1 MTTQSVSSL
10 PIEKLTLK
18 DMEAICRIC
27 FSTSALV
34 DIFPNKMSF
43 FKTDALLVQ
52 KIMEFV
58 KCDIRENDNQSQ
70 KICIKCIVNAE
81 TAFKFKRMC
90 EQTQLILNSK
100 IKENETS
107 ILTFE
112 KETPEKM
119 YEKSE
124 KVQES
129 QQINILEKNAT
140 DVPKVTLEKKEY
152 HLKTYMKNE
161 RPMKAADK
169 PEDNQRSHG
178 YNLRRI
184 KGMNETLTAIC
195 KKKPTRKPIS
205 KTSSKVI
212 LLATKLRMCLRS
224 HTRSHGEK
232 KLN

>member
-10 PIEKLTLK
+10 PIEKITLK
-18 DMEAICRIC
+18 DMEALCRIC

-52 KIMEFV
+52 QIMEFV
-58 KCDIRENDNQSQ
+58 KCDIKENDNQSQ
-70 KICIKCIVNAE
+70 KICIKCIMNAE

-107 ILTFE
+107 ILAQTIE
-112 KETPEKM
+112 KETLEKM
-119 YEKSE
+119 YEKPE
-124 KVQES
+124 KSQES
-129 QQINILEKNAT
+129 EQINILEQKAT
-140 DVPKVTLEKKEY
+140 DVPQVTLDKKEY
-152 HLKTYMKNE
+152 HLKNNE
-161 RPMKAADK
+161 NPMKSADK
-169 PEDNQRSHG
+169 PEPKPRSHG
-178 YNLRRI
+178 YNLRRS
-184 KGMNETLTAIC
+184 KGMNETVTAIC
-195 KKKPTRKPIS
+195 KKKIPRKTIS

-212 LLATKLRMCLRS
+212 LLATQLRMCLRS

-232 KLN
+232 KKIN